1 MNNNSTNTELLIRYL
16 DVDLAP
22 DELIDVNRRLQEDS
36 SLAHELEFLR
46 YSQEAVA
53 AYGLRKQV
61 ADIHASM
68 MQEFNRG
75 AVKVPPKGALVRW
88 ILQVAAVL
96 FFVIAG
102 TAVYYYFSVSKES
115 LFREAY
121 LGYSIGTERDVKDIS
136 AIEQAYKKK
145 AYDEV
150 ISLSKRAL
158 PSDLH
163 AGFFAGLSYLEK
175 GDAANAI
182 PYFEGIVDANSK
194 AGTQGVYP
202 DDSEFY
208 LAMSYLKNSDP
219 ARALP
224 VFEKIHHDKL
234 HRYYDKVSSGFIRK
248 LKLLKWKMQ

>member
-16 DVDLAP
+16 DLDLAP
-22 DELIDVNRRLQEDS
+22 NELIDVNRRLQEDN

-61 ADIHASM
+61 ADIHVSM

-75 AVKVPPKGALVRW
+75 AVKVPPRGALVRW

-102 TAVYYYFSVSKES
+102 TAVYYYFSVSKEN
-115 LFREAY
+115 LLNEAY
-121 LGYSIGTERDVKDIS
+121 LPYSIGTERDVAGLS
-136 AIEQAYKKK
+136 AIEEAYKNK

-150 ISLSKRAL
+150 ISLSKQAP
-158 PSDLH
+158 PSDLN

-175 GDAANAI
+175 GDVANAI
-182 PYFEGIVDANSK
+182 PHFEKIVDANSK
-194 AGTQGVYP
+194 AGTQAVYP

-208 LAMSYLKNSDP
+208 LAMSYLKNNDP
-219 ARALP
+219 ERALP
-224 VFEKIHHDKL
+224 IFEKIHHDKL
-234 HRYYDKVSSGFIRK
+234 HRYYDKVSSAFIRK